1 MANNQYNPVGWFEI
15 YVQDMDRARKFYE
28 EVFQV
33 KMEDMADPTGADDG
47 NMKMVAFPM
56 PDNVEAPGASGA
68 LVQMDGFESGG
79 NSTIVYFSS
88 MDCSVE
94 EGRVEAAGGRVFS
107 SKSPIGEHGF
117 ISLFYDVDGNM
128 VGIHSMN

>member
-1 MANNQYNPVGWFEI
+1 MASKQYNPVGWFEI

-33 KMEDMADPTGADDG
+33 KLEDMADPTGAEDG
-47 NMKMVAFPM
+47 DMRMLAFPM
-56 PDNVEAPGASGA
+56 VYDGEAPGASGA
-68 LVQMDGFESGG
+68 LVQMEGFESGR

-88 MDCSVE
+88 ADCAVE
-94 EGRVEAAGGRVFS
+94 AARVEAAGGRVHT
-107 SKSPIGEHGF
+107 SKTAIGEHGF
-117 ISLFYDVDGNM
+117 IALFYDLDGNM

>member
-1 MANNQYNPVGWFEI
+1 MANKQYNPVGWFEI

-33 KMEDMADPTGADDG
+33 TLEDMADPTGAEDG
-47 NMKMVAFPM
+47 DMKMVAFPM
-56 PDNVEAPGASGA
+56 SENGEAPGASGA
-68 LVQMDGFESGG
+68 LVQMEGFESGR

-88 MDCSVE
+88 KDCAVE
-94 EGRVEAAGGRVFS
+94 EGRVESAGGRIHT
-107 SKSPIGEHGF
+107 SKSAIGEHGF
-117 ISLFYDVDGNM
+117 VALIFDVDGNM

>member
-1 MANNQYNPVGWFEI
+1 MANKQYNPVGWFEI

-33 KMEDMADPTGADDG
+33 KLEDMADPTDGDGG

-56 PDNVEAPGASGA
+56 LENGEAPGASGA
-68 LVQMDGFESGG
+68 LVQMEGFESGG

-88 MDCSVE
+88 ADCAVE
-94 EGRVEAAGGRVFS
+94 AARVEAAGGRIFS
-107 SKSPIGEHGF
+107 SKSAIGEHGF
-117 ISLFYDVDGNM
+117 IVLFFDVDGNM